1 MPGFFIMVQCL
12 TIVAMMTQI
21 ISLILICQNLFLT
34 DKSADQDNLT
44 PQFEEFIGWLTI
56 ELWNII
62 GIIASNSVFLFFRS
76 IFAQRSHLSVSVMA
90 KHENTDFLEGQQ
102 VLTTLYNSLMAPI
115 FINIAIRLKFPNE
128 STGYWI
134 LDYQLP
140 FAVFQAVTSLYLIFA
155 SFHTAWDFMQSWW
168 IFVGPVIHAVFAIL
182 DFVVIPL
189 AIIIQIFVSGKSVS
203 DGLFTAGLWI
213 YPLLCFGILGQF
225 VLQVLPIFMGALNY
239 TRKLQRQHRQR
250 KGAKTAEEWDL
261 AMADNTNANNEYV
274 ASSSLIDNIEVLR
287 GELFPTPICY
297 FEQSQ
302 DPGCGPKR
310 IKTPFC
316 LREDL
321 YALLYIS
328 QVKPM
333 IKDEALRVSTE
344 KQAAIDTL
352 IENQIVVQ
360 KSTAINAEGAQP
372 AAQVQPELL
381 RTQSMINT

>member
-140 FAVFQAVTSLYLIFA
+140 FAVF
-155 SFHTAWDFMQSWW
+155 
-168 IFVGPVIHAVFAIL
+168 
-182 DFVVIPL
+182 
-189 AIIIQIFVSGKSVS
+189 
-203 DGLFTAGLWI
+203 
-213 YPLLCFGILGQF
+213 
-225 VLQVLPIFMGALNY
+225 
-239 TRKLQRQHRQR
+239 
-250 KGAKTAEEWDL
+250 
-261 AMADNTNANNEYV
+261 
-274 ASSSLIDNIEVLR
+274 
-287 GELFPTPICY
+287 
-297 FEQSQ
+297 
-302 DPGCGPKR
+302 
-310 IKTPFC
+310 
-316 LREDL
+316 
-321 YALLYIS
+321 
-328 QVKPM
+328 
-333 IKDEALRVSTE
+333 
-344 KQAAIDTL
+344 
-352 IENQIVVQ
+352 
-360 KSTAINAEGAQP
+360 
-372 AAQVQPELL
+372 
-381 RTQSMINT
+381 